1 MLAVRPQEGGQ
12 SEDTRIEDP
21 EQARAMAIASNR
33 NELNRVAFKAIAL
46 EHMKNPDLRESPL
59 RAHTSQVEGK
69 TYSSVDPS
77 VRIVEA
83 KMGGYGL
90 THTADSAIAEAQK
103 ERAEADEQARLAADR
118 YDALNKL

>member
-1 MLAVRPQEGGQ
+1 M
-12 SEDTRIEDP
+12 
-21 EQARAMAIASNR
+21 
-33 NELNRVAFKAIAL
+33 
-46 EHMKNPDLRESPL
+46 NPDLRESPL

-69 TYSSVDPS
+69 TYSSSDPS

-90 THTADSAIAEAQK
+90 AHTADTAITEAQK
-103 ERAEADEQARLAADR
+103 ERVEADRQAQQAAER